1 MNLAGHFLFTSL
13 GRRRKG
19 REVTRL
25 KEKDEKVKAWV
36 FIFPVVLAVLP
47 LILKFTVMSE
57 RAEWGGVAIL
67 MMAGL
72 GVGTLINKLI
82 TKLTS
87 KGGDK
92 IEKIE
97 KEEQKEV

>member
-1 MNLAGHFLFTSL
+1 MGLHSRRAGCFAADTQVHGLCP
-13 GRRRKG
+13 
-19 REVTRL
+19 
-25 KEKDEKVKAWV
+25 KE
-36 FIFPVVLAVLP
+36 LN
-47 LILKFTVMSE
+47 
-57 RAEWGGVAIL
+57 GGVAIL

-87 KGGDK
+87 KGGEK

-97 KEEQKEV
+97 KEEQKEI